1 MHGQRLHQVKA
12 SALLH
17 SLSRREGVV
26 PGYRLFFLDSEDSMA
41 ALLLYLIGARSAGK
55 TSVFDALIQ
64 TPEGPNFASKGA
76 HRLGTVKVP
85 DARLATLRDL
95 FQPKKYIPA
104 EITFVDVALPPN
116 ATGTGFG
123 PMNAFLGEADAF
135 ALVVQSFGEMDGAGN
150 ALDSEAQLD
159 SLLLD
164 LTMADLEKVERRI
177 QKIQIEFRRGLKGSQ
192 AELVVQEKCKAQ
204 LDEGKALRDLE
215 LTEDEQKLISSFSF
229 LSQKRVLVIANTA
242 DDDATGEKCTSL
254 RKACEERGLDLLAF
268 CAPLEAEIAALSEE
282 DQAGFLSDYGLKEP
296 AKTRLI
302 QSAYDTLN
310 LCSFFTVGPDE
321 VRAWTIRRGDTAVI
335 AAGKIHTDLSRGFI
349 RAETVASETLI
360 EKKTLAACRDAGQLR
375 LEGKKY
381 IVQDGDVMEIRANV

>member
-1 MHGQRLHQVKA
+1 
-12 SALLH
+12 
-17 SLSRREGVV
+17 
-26 PGYRLFFLDSEDSMA
+26 MA

-116 ATGTGFG
+116 STGTGFG

-135 ALVVQSFGEMDGAGN
+135 ALVVQSFGEMDGQGN

-159 SLLLD
+159 SVLLD
-164 LTMADLEKVERRI
+164 LAMADMEKVERRI

-192 AELVVQEKCKAQ
+192 SELVVQEKCKAQ
-204 LDEGKALRDLE
+204 LDEGKPLRDLD
-215 LTEDEQKLISSFSF
+215 LTADEQKLISCFSF
-229 LSQKRVLVIANTA
+229 LSQKRVLVVANTA
-242 DDDATGEKCTSL
+242 DDDATGTQCASL
-254 RKACEERGLDLLAF
+254 RSACEERGLDLLAF
-268 CAPLEAEIAALSEE
+268 CAPLEAEIAALPPE
-282 DQAGFLSDYGLKEP
+282 DQASFLTDYGLSEP
-296 AKTRLI
+296 AKIRLI
-302 QSAYDTLN
+302 QSAYTTLN
-310 LCSFFTVGPDE
+310 LISFFTVGPDE
-321 VRAWTIRRGDTAVI
+321 VRAWTIRNGDTAVI

-360 EKKTLAACRDAGQLR
+360 EKKTLAACRDEGKLR
-375 LEGKKY
+375 LEGKAY
-381 IVQDGDVMEIRANV
+381 VVQDGDVMEIRASV